1 MSTRRTFLLLTGA
14 AAVAG
19 AGAGYVALRGGPAG
33 PTLDAAE
40 AYRRAEAGE
49 VLLVDI
55 RTPEEWART
64 GSPAPAHRLDMR
76 RQDFLA
82 ALSDLT
88 GGDPARPIALICATG
103 GRSAR
108 LARALEQAGFSKVFD
123 VAEGMLGSSAGPGWI
138 ARGLPRVPG

>member
-1 MSTRRTFLLLTGA
+1 MATRRTLLLMAAT
-14 AAVAG
+14 AAVA
-19 AGAGYVALRGGPAG
+19 AAGYVALPDGPAG
-33 PTLDAAE
+33 RRLNAAE
-40 AYRRAEAGE
+40 AFRRAEAGE
-49 VLLVDI
+49 ILLLDI

-76 RQDFLA
+76 RKDFLA
-82 ALSDLT
+82 ALSDLA

-108 LARALEQAGFSKVFD
+108 LARALEQAGFSQVFD

-138 ARGLPRVPG
+138 ARGLPRVSG